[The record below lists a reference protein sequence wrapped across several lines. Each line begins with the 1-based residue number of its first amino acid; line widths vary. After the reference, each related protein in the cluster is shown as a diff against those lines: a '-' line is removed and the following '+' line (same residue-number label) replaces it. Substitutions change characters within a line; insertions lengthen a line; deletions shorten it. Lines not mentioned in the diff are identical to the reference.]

1 MHVVSVSF
9 PAGRLGL
16 FNLAQNLSRSAWGLQ
31 VFVLSVHLD
40 IFLILICCHLRI
52 VLVLVTRSLRH
63 GYIYMGVLLLI
74 LVKVEFLYYAIIRYL
89 LLLTILYVMLVLV
102 ETRVGRRLRLEQGL
116 SDLTGDH
123 WMANRMNRRM
133 SLIH

>member
-1 MHVVSVSF
+1 
-9 PAGRLGL
+9 
-16 FNLAQNLSRSAWGLQ
+16 
-31 VFVLSVHLD
+31 
-40 IFLILICCHLRI
+40 
-52 VLVLVTRSLRH
+52 
-63 GYIYMGVLLLI
+63 MGVLLLI